1 MAEQP
6 RSKKRAAG
14 GSTSGPRPA
23 SRADS
28 KGRGRAQDPVC
39 PVAFCPVGM
48 ALSTAQLAGPDVVE
62 HLLAAARE
70 FLLAARAAIDV
81 RADGFERKDGNRLER
96 IEIG

>member
-28 KGRGRAQDPVC
+28 KGKARAQDPVC

-48 ALSTAQLAGPDVVE
+48 ALTTAQQAGPDVVE
-62 HLLAAARE
+62 HLLA
-70 FLLAARAAIDV
+70 AARAAIDV